1 MSDKLKY
8 YKPFILFFGI
18 MLTTFGMFALGY
30 FIGIEGERKVM
41 IIILSLLGWYIGVLL
56 LCNANSYKSKR
67 RSHKFAKEKK

>member
-1 MSDKLKY
+1 MSNELKY
-8 YKPFILFFGI
+8 YKPFALFFGI
-18 MLTTFGMFALGY
+18 VLITFGMFAIGY

-56 LCNANSYKSKR
+56 LCDTNSYKSKR